1 MLEVTP
7 VSVRCKLS
15 ITKIKKAAIPILL
28 RVLGSL
34 FLTKGK
40 SISSYNTVTKIG
52 INHD

>member
-15 ITKIKKAAIPILL
+15 ITRIRNAAILM
-28 RVLGSL
+28 LGSL

-40 SISSYNTVTKIG
+40 SISSSQISCEGK
-52 INHD
+52 